1 MNSTQE
7 LIHVVRPEGHIAVEV
22 SGPSEGGPLVVL
34 VPGMGDLRGTYRF
47 LVPALVE
54 AGYRVAATDLRG
66 HGDSDVTFAHYGDA
80 ETASD
85 IVAVIEELGGPAVVV
100 GNSMGAAAAAIVA
113 AGRPELVSG
122 LVMLGP
128 VVRDHP
134 MPFGMKTLARVLLAP
149 LWVAPAWKAAL
160 PSFYKGRTPADHAA
174 YLTQIKRSL
183 QRPGYGAAFSKLART
198 LTHAPAE
205 AKLGAVRAPSLIL
218 MGALDPDS
226 PAPADEVDWIAA
238 QLGGPAEGTVVE
250 ECGHYPQSQRPDVV
264 NPAVVAFLGQVAR
277 A

>member
-1 MNSTQE
+1 MNSTPE

-34 VPGMGDLRGTYRF
+34 IPGMGDLRGTYRF

-66 HGDSDVTFAHYGDA
+66 HGDSDVTFAHYGD
-80 ETASD
+80 
-85 IVAVIEELGGPAVVV
+85 
-100 GNSMGAAAAAIVA
+100 
-113 AGRPELVSG
+113 
-122 LVMLGP
+122 
-128 VVRDHP
+128 
-134 MPFGMKTLARVLLAP
+134 
-149 LWVAPAWKAAL
+149 
-160 PSFYKGRTPADHAA
+160 
-174 YLTQIKRSL
+174 LTQIKRSL